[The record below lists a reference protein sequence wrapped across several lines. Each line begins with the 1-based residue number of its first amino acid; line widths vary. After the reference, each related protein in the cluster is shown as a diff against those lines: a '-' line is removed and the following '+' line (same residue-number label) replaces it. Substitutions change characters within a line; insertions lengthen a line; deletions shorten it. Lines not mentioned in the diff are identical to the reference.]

1 MHRTRCQRRL
11 DLDCRN
17 GIVAADRVLEA
28 LDRMLY
34 KLAKCPGIGHQ
45 QKELADKR
53 YRTGVVNFWL
63 APKKKE

>member
-1 MHRTRCQRRL
+1 
-11 DLDCRN
+11 LDCRN